1 MPSLHSAFKV
11 RRKYREAYQPL
22 SLDHYETQYRAR
34 TLASLRK
41 RAASLGFELV
51 QSPAVSGAVS

>member
-1 MPSLHSAFKV
+1 MW
-11 RRKYREAYQPL
+11 KYREAYQPL
-22 SLDHYETQYRAR
+22 SLDHYEAKYRER

-51 QSPAVSGAVS
+51 HSPAISGGVS